1 MTTVSQTGSRP
12 GALEAMIHRSND
24 VGELLREDDS
34 LLRQQF
40 FAILREHHPKVSGC
54 PGPYSQ
60 LEGEKTLCVKLL
72 N

>member
-1 MTTVSQTGSRP
+1 MSTVSQTGSRP

-40 FAILREHHPKVSGC
+40 FAILKEHSPKVRALFATNYVPQSKVSL
-54 PGPYSQ
+54 PYM
-60 LEGEKTLCVKLL
+60 K
-72 N
+72 

>member
-1 MTTVSQTGSRP
+1 MSVVSQTGSRP

-40 FAILREHHPKVSGC
+40 FSILREHHPKVATLDLAGSRLRNPAFLIGC
-54 PGPYSQ
+54 FI
-60 LEGEKTLCVKLL
+60 E
-72 N
+72 

>member
-1 MTTVSQTGSRP
+1 MATVSQTGSRP

-40 FAILREHHPKVSGC
+40 FAILREHSPKVMWKQSANAHC
-54 PGPYSQ
+54 IYQMSA
-60 LEGEKTLCVKLL
+60 LL
-72 N
+72 IE

>member
-1 MTTVSQTGSRP
+1 MSTVSQTGSRP

-40 FAILREHHPKVSGC
+40 FSILREHHPKVPDAASIHE
-54 PGPYSQ
+54 YVDSLQ
-60 LEGEKTLCVKLL
+60 
-72 N
+72 